1 MGEGR
6 PNLKFIAVKTYYR
19 PKELVEMLDTT
30 EKEIVRFAYG
40 VGALYEI
47 EGIRLVNLPVYM
59 ESLNKYHSFKD
70 VDEGVFMEIDDA
82 VKKTG
87 LSAETVTRIS
97 ASAGALYQVGL
108 IKIID
113 VNKLGEYIRSFPVK
127 SDMAELEPKKLRGS
141 TFVREICRKRQKH

>member
-1 MGEGR
+1 MGDGK
-6 PNLKFIAVKTYYR
+6 PKLQFIAVKIYYR

-40 VGALYEI
+40 VGALYEV

-59 ESLNKYHSFKD
+59 ESLNDYQSFAD
-70 VDEGVFMEIDDA
+70 SDEGIFMEMDET

-87 LSAETVTRIS
+87 LSVETVTRIS
-97 ASAGALYQVGL
+97 ASAGALYQVGK

-113 VNKLGEYIRSFPVK
+113 VNKLIEYIRSFPVK
-127 SDMAELEPKKLRGS
+127 GDMAELESKKIRGS
-141 TFVREICRKRQKH
+141 AFVREICRNSQML